1 MNMLY
6 HLTLADL
13 VLYRSSAHALRHDF
27 ELLHQLAR
35 ADNGERSSL
44 SRRALKAA
52 NEVMN
57 SFRVSQDEEDQD
69 RIIAD
74 CRGIA
79 GVVIGQ
85 NCCRHLPDPT
95 RTPQI
100 WATGHW

>member
-35 ADNGERSSL
+35 AENGERSSL

-52 NEVMN
+52 NEIMN
-57 SFRVSQDEEDQD
+57 SFRISHDEEDQD
-69 RIIAD
+69 RIVAECRRIAET
-74 CRGIA
+74 
-79 GVVIGQ
+79 VIGRKASRQ
-85 NCCRHLPDPT
+85 IPDPT
-95 RTPQI
+95 TTPQI